1 MAQSFPRESGRQ
13 MNWMRLLEVTV
24 AAGIASTCS
33 DYVLAG
39 DWLHMRFAYSEV
51 WRSPASN
58 WAMAMIAPLPFL
70 SCAAFAVLAVM
81 LDINTTR
88 SAIKLAAA
96 IWVIGPL
103 PLILTSAAYI
113 KLRGFFV
120 ASYAFAWLVRLMIV
134 AVLAARFLR

>member
-1 MAQSFPRESGRQ
+1 

-24 AAGIASTCS
+24 AAGIVSTFS
-33 DYVLAG
+33 DYFLAG
-39 DWLHMRFAYSEV
+39 DWLHKRFAYQEV
-51 WRSPASN
+51 WRTPARN
-58 WAMAMIAPLPFL
+58 WAMALIAPLPFL
-70 SCAAFAVLAVM
+70 TSGAFAVLASR
-81 LDINTTR
+81 LDIHSIR
-88 SAIKLAAA
+88 SAMILAAA